1 MRKLSNKIFRLIF
14 PTVLFSM
21 IMAVAFVYYIY
32 WLAFVCLLLIIY
44 FAYRL
49 YVFNLK
55 TVNQFKLF
63 TDSIKY
69 SEHNLVFSNDIS
81 DDLYQ
86 EFYDSLSQALEK
98 LSELGQKQ
106 EADRH
111 FLNNLL
117 NRIDFALIVVDR
129 NEQVYWVNR
138 FALDLL
144 GKPKPLD
151 IHSLKNTSDELKSMF
166 EELQPRTSR
175 LIKINHRGGMRNLI
189 ANLSILIVQGNMLK
203 VYSMKDVQPIVEQT
217 EDIAW
222 QQLISV
228 LTHEMMNSL
237 TPIISLS
244 ESLSEENNNP
254 EVVNR
259 AIQTIY
265 RRSRGLLEFVNNY
278 KKLTQIPAPKRV
290 SLDLTSL
297 IEEVARLMKG
307 YGVEPS
313 VLVTSAHLQLYADR
327 VQMEQVLINLVKNA
341 QEACENV
348 PNPHVKIIAAEAPYG
363 QIAITIKDNGEGMDA
378 ETLERI
384 FTPFYSTKAEGSGIG
399 LSICRQIISMHGGTL
414 TVNSEP
420 NQGSEFIIRL

>member
-129 NEQVYWVNR
+129 NDQVYWVNR

-175 LIKINHRGGMRNLI
+175 LIKINHRGGMRSLV

-244 ESLSEENNNP
+244 ESLSEENNDP

-399 LSICRQIISMHGGTL
+399 LSICRQIISMHGGAL